1 VVSTSR
7 RSAIE
12 GEYAVTASGSWRN
25 ADVAG
30 DYTLILGE
38 TEVAIA
44 TPGGAQRVPLPLGT
58 LSGVRWQGGELTLS
72 FADGTLVLAGEGRL
86 AAVARDIIAR
96 ATAPG
101 ELTLGLRA
109 LGSHRRGGGDE
120 LQRRYFEPLLSARR
134 RLDRANDPAAQLTA
148 LDARAL
154 LDGYHDL
161 AHRIAQGSAGEAP
174 SDRRALE
181 AQIDDA
187 LAPLVA
193 SLNALDRGA
202 QELRAA
208 PADKTIARWREWAS
222 LARHVYS
229 AADRCWP
236 EVRDLVT
243 GWHPGPRPTL
253 WRRML
258 GRAR

>member
-1 VVSTSR
+1 MSASR
-7 RSAIE
+7 RGAIE
-12 GEYAVTASGSWRN
+12 GDYAVTASGSWRG
-25 ADVAG
+25 AEVSG
-30 DYTLILGE
+30 DYVLMLGE
-38 TEVAIA
+38 NDVAIA
-44 TPGGAQRVPLPLGT
+44 TPGSEQRVPLPLGT
-58 LSGVRWQGGELTLS
+58 LAGVRYQGGELTLA
-72 FADGTLVLAGEGRL
+72 FADGTLILAGEGRL

-134 RLDRANDPAAQLTA
+134 RLDRASDPAAQLAA
-148 LDARAL
+148 LDAHAL
-154 LDGYHDL
+154 LKGYHEL
-161 AHRIAQGSAGEAP
+161 AHRIAENSAGEAA

-193 SLNALDRGA
+193 SLDALDAAART
-202 QELRAA
+202 LRDA
-208 PADKTIARWREWAS
+208 PPESMIARWRDWAA
-222 LARHVYS
+222 LARGVFA

-236 EVRDLVT
+236 EVRGLVT
-243 GWHPGPRPTL
+243 GWHPGPRPSL

>member
-1 VVSTSR
+1 MVCAR
-7 RSAIE
+7 RGAIE
-12 GEYAVTASGSWRN
+12 GEYAVTASGSWRG
-25 ADVAG
+25 AEVAG
-30 DYTLILGE
+30 DYVLILGE
-38 TEVAIA
+38 TDVAIA
-44 TPGGAQRVPLPLGT
+44 TLDGAQRVPLPLGT
-58 LSGVRWQGGELTLS
+58 LAGVRWQGGELTLS
-72 FADGTLVLAGEGRL
+72 FSDGTLVLAGEGRL

-120 LQRRYFEPLLSARR
+120 LQRRWFEPLLSARR
-134 RLDRANDPAAQLTA
+134 RLDRASGPDAQLTA

-161 AHRIAQGSAGEAP
+161 AHRIAENSAGEAR

-187 LAPLVA
+187 IAPLVA
-193 SLNALDRGA
+193 SLNALDAAARD
-202 QELRAA
+202 LRDA
-208 PADKTIARWREWAS
+208 PPESMIARWRDWSA
-222 LARHVYS
+222 LARNVYA

-236 EVRDLVT
+236 EVRALVT
-243 GWHPGPRPTL
+243 GWHPGPRPSL

>member
-1 VVSTSR
+1 MSSSR
-7 RSAIE
+7 RGAIE
-12 GEYAVTASGSWRN
+12 GEYAVTASGAWRL
-25 ADVAG
+25 AEIAG
-30 DYTLILGE
+30 DYVLVLGE
-38 TEVAIA
+38 TDVAIA
-44 TPGGAQRVPLPLGT
+44 TLDGGQRVPLPLGT
-58 LSGVRWQGGELTLS
+58 LAGVSYQGGELTLS
-72 FADGTLVLAGEGRL
+72 FDDGTLVLTGEGRL

-96 ATAPG
+96 STAPG

-120 LQRRYFEPLLSARR
+120 LQRRWFEPLLSARR
-134 RLDRANDPAAQLTA
+134 RLDRASDPAAQLAA

-154 LDGYHDL
+154 LDGYHEL
-161 AHRIAQGSAGEAP
+161 AHRIAESSAGEAK

-193 SLNALDRGA
+193 SLTALDA
-202 QELRAA
+202 AARAMRDA
-208 PADKTIARWREWAS
+208 PPESMITRWREWSA
-222 LARHVYS
+222 LARDVYS

-236 EVRDLVT
+236 EVRGLVT
-243 GWHPGPRPTL
+243 GWHPGPRPSL